1 MNFLFFS
8 LDQCEYTICF
18 AIFLRINY
26 LFRYFIIT
34 SISISRFHY
43 EFIIYFRNSLW
54 VHYLFRDFTM
64 YSQSASR
71 ISSIWIR
78 YMFPEFTLDR
88 LFSPN
93 HFKFTMFFAFTPW
106 IHFFPLN
113 HYEFSIFFAISL
125 WILYLISEITRHTLC
140 FSRFNMNSL
149 FDSRLHYKF
158 TICLAILLVILH
170 RFRDS
175 LSVSQIHLESIFSQM
190 TMIHYLLRISLWIH
204 YLFREFTVCIAISL
218 RILYLFREFTLNPLS
233 FLRNHY
239 EFVMK

>member
-43 EFIIYFRNSLW
+43 EFIIYFGNSLW

-106 IHFFPLN
+106 IHF
-113 HYEFSIFFAISL
+113 SR
-125 WILYLISEITRHTLC
+125 LITMNLVY
-140 FSRFNMNSL
+140 FSRFHFEFFIL
-149 FDSRLHYKF
+149 FPKLPD
-158 TICLAILLVILH
+158 ILYV
-170 RFRDS
+170 FRDS
-175 LSVSQIHLESIFSQM
+175 I
-190 TMIHYLLRISLWIH
+190 WIH
-204 YLFREFTVCIAISL
+204 YLIRDYTINSL
-218 RILYLFREFTLNPLS
+218 SVWRFY
-233 FLRNHY
+233 
-239 EFVMK
+239 